1 MGGKVGWGEV
11 GGGGGEKENG
21 DWKKLAAIN
30 HAAQMEAEEEKTKSK
45 STDQWQVLHGTLTT
59 DQPLV
64 SWFLINK
71 VVTASLGTYSA
82 AIITQLTSSF

>member
-1 MGGKVGWGEV
+1 
-11 GGGGGEKENG
+11 
-21 DWKKLAAIN
+21 
-30 HAAQMEAEEEKTKSK
+30 MEAEEEKTKS
-45 STDQWQVLHGTLTT
+45 TDQWQVLLGTLTT

-82 AIITQLTSSF
+82 AIFTQLTSSF

>member
-1 MGGKVGWGEV
+1 
-11 GGGGGEKENG
+11 
-21 DWKKLAAIN
+21 
-30 HAAQMEAEEEKTKSK
+30 MEAEEEKTK